1 MCTNCFS
8 ICDKINLLDKQI
20 KSTEQLIDSTIKSI
34 EQISKN
40 DDIDSDTKKL
50 LTQTLASF
58 IQSLTTELLTMIA
71 IYYTYVRDAEMC
83 KNCDGCGFKEV
94 NYIDYNNSKQP
105 YQRKPC
111 KKN

>member
-1 MCTNCFS
+1 
-8 ICDKINLLDKQI
+8 
-20 KSTEQLIDSTIKSI
+20 
-34 EQISKN
+34 
-40 DDIDSDTKKL
+40 
-50 LTQTLASF
+50 
-58 IQSLTTELLTMIA
+58 MIA